1 MPCGRS
7 FHGQIK
13 LADHLLFL
21 HPGWFCGAERSAHF
35 ALRAF
40 LRSEGTFFLMLL
52 PGEIEIARHAPKPG
66 CSTEVAQRYTH
77 WLATHHYENFNV
89 VSWLLPKA
97 LHQHFYNVYAYCRWA
112 DDLGDEVP
120 DAARALELLD
130 WWERELD
137 ACYRGKPSH
146 PVFVALRET
155 IVAKDI
161 PKQPF
166 ADLLKAF
173 RQDQTVKRYPNWDGV
188 LGYCVYSA
196 NPVGCLVLYLC
207 GYRDEQRQ
215 RLSDATCTALQ
226 LANFWQDVSRDL
238 EIGRIYIPLDV
249 AAAHGLAER
258 DIVERR
264 FDERYVRLMKDLIE
278 RTRALFAEGKPLARM
293 VDGRLSVDLEMF
305 TRGGL
310 AVLGAIE
317 AMGYDTLHQRPAVS
331 KVKQARLLGRTL
343 VMHLI
348 SKNSI
353 SAEKAPTPAVVGAQH
368 VSQSGRDAAPSD
380 HMNLAQSYEECH
392 RIARA
397 AQSNFYYAFFL
408 LPKPKRDGLA
418 ALYAFMRL
426 VDDVADE
433 GAGLAEKQRGLAKW
447 RAALDQAITGQE
459 QLFDGNA
466 AMATPAA
473 ALSGAAEILP
483 ALVDTMQRYKMSAR
497 YLHDL
502 ISGAE
507 MDLTVQTYPTFD
519 RLREYCYRV
528 AGTVGLT
535 CTHVFGFSDA
545 RALDLAEK
553 LGLAFQLTNII
564 RDVREDYKLGRI
576 YLPEEDLQRYG
587 VSPED
592 FGRDEATLGVRELLR
607 FEAERA
613 WQLYEEGAVLLGLI
627 DADSRSALWLLVHT
641 YSALLGRFESLDFTV
656 FGERVRLTKAE
667 KMMFIAKARF
677 GRHTEENILEKRNR
691 DRRRAG
697 GTGSR
702 HRAG

>member
-1 MPCGRS
+1 M
-7 FHGQIK
+7 
-13 LADHLLFL
+13 
-21 HPGWFCGAERSAHF
+21 
-35 ALRAF
+35 LR
-40 LRSEGTFFLMLL
+40 
-52 PGEIEIARHAPKPG
+52 PGEIEITRHAPDPG
-66 CSTEVAQRYTH
+66 CPPQAAQQYTR

-89 VSWLLPKA
+89 VSWLLPKE

-120 DAARALELLD
+120 DPARALDLLA

-137 ACYRGKPSH
+137 ACYEGRPSH

-155 IVAKDI
+155 IVAKEI

-173 RQDQTVKRYPNWDGV
+173 RQDQTVKRYSDWNAV

-196 NPVGCLVLYLC
+196 NPVGRLVLYLC
-207 GYRDEQRQ
+207 GYRDGRRQ
-215 RLSDATCTALQ
+215 LLSDATCTALQ

-238 EIGRIYIPLDV
+238 EKGRIYIPLDV
-249 AAAHGLAER
+249 AAAHGLSEG

-264 FDERYVRLMKDLIE
+264 FDERYVRLMKDLIA
-278 RTRALFAEGKPLARM
+278 RTRILFAEGHPLAKM
-293 VDGRLSVDLEMF
+293 VDGRLSVDLGMF

-310 AVLGAIE
+310 AVLDAIE
-317 AMGYDTLHQRPAVS
+317 AMGYDTLHHRPAVS
-331 KVKQARLLGRTL
+331 KVKQAGLLGRAL
-343 VMHLI
+343 VAHLVGGNPRSNEI
-348 SKNSI
+348 V
-353 SAEKAPTPAVVGAQH
+353 PARQLVGAQH
-368 VSQSGRDAAPSD
+368 AAPQLSTT
-380 HMNLAQSYEECH
+380 AESYEECH

-397 AQSNFYYAFFL
+397 SHSNFYYAFFL

-433 GAGLAEKQRGLAKW
+433 GADIANRQRGLAKW

-466 AMATPAA
+466 AMAAPAPT
-473 ALSGAAEILP
+473 LSGAAEVLP
-483 ALVDTMQRYKMSAR
+483 ALVDTMQRYKMPAR

-535 CTHVFGFSDA
+535 CTHVFGFRDA

-564 RDVREDYKLGRI
+564 RDVHEDYKLGRV

-587 VSPED
+587 VSQED
-592 FGRDEATLGVRELLR
+592 FALSEATLGVRELLR
-607 FEAERA
+607 FESDRA
-613 WQLYEEGAVLLGLI
+613 WQLYEEGSALLGLI
-627 DADSRSALWLLVHT
+627 DEDSRGALWLLVHT
-641 YSALLGRFESLDFTV
+641 YSALLARIESVDFAV
-656 FGERVRLTKAE
+656 FGARVRIPKAE

-677 GRHTEENILEKRNR
+677 GRHTEENILEKRDR

-702 HRAG
+702 RRAG

>member
-1 MPCGRS
+1 M
-7 FHGQIK
+7 
-13 LADHLLFL
+13 
-21 HPGWFCGAERSAHF
+21 
-35 ALRAF
+35 LR
-40 LRSEGTFFLMLL
+40 
-52 PGEIEIARHAPKPG
+52 PGEIDITRHAPQPG
-66 CSTEVAQRYTH
+66 CSPEEAQKYTK

-120 DAARALELLD
+120 DAARALELLA
-130 WWERELD
+130 WWEHELD
-137 ACYRGKPSH
+137 ACYEGRPSH

-155 IVAKDI
+155 VVAKDI

-166 ADLLKAF
+166 VDLLKAF
-173 RQDQTVKRYPNWDGV
+173 RQDQTVKRYPNWDAV
-188 LGYCVYSA
+188 LGYCVNSA
-196 NPVGCLVLYLC
+196 NPVGRLVLYLC
-207 GYRDEQRQ
+207 GYRDEERQ

-238 EIGRIYIPLDV
+238 DIGRIYIPLD
-249 AAAHGLAER
+249 AAAVHGFSES
-258 DIVERR
+258 DIVGRR
-264 FDERYVRLMKDLIE
+264 FDDRYVGLMKDLIA
-278 RTRALFAEGKPLARM
+278 RTRALFAEGSPLSKM

-310 AVLGAIE
+310 AVLDAIE
-317 AMGYDTLHQRPAVS
+317 TMGYDTLNKRPSVS
-331 KVKQARLLGRTL
+331 KVKQAALLGRTL
-343 VMHLI
+343 VKHLA
-348 SKNSI
+348 N
-353 SAEKAPTPAVVGAQH
+353 AEAIEVEKGPAAARVQHGAPQLGMAIA
-368 VSQSGRDAAPSD
+368 D
-380 HMNLAQSYEECH
+380 SYEQCH

-397 AQSNFYYAFFL
+397 AHSNFYYAFFL

-426 VDDVADE
+426 VDDVSDE
-433 GAGLAEKQRGLAKW
+433 GADLAAKQRGLAKW
-447 RAALDQAITGQE
+447 RAAFDEAVTGHSQA
-459 QLFDGNA
+459 FDGTA
-466 AMATPAA
+466 AIPLPAEP
-473 ALSGAAEILP
+473 LYGEAEVLP
-483 ALVDTMQRYKMSAR
+483 ALVETMQRYKMPAR

-507 MDLTVQTYPTFD
+507 MDLTVKTYPTFD

-535 CTHVFGFSDA
+535 CTHVFGFRDA

-564 RDVREDYKLGRI
+564 RDVHEDYKLGRV

-592 FGRDEATLGVRELLR
+592 FGRNEATLGVRELLR
-607 FEAERA
+607 FESERA
-613 WQLYEEGAVLLGLI
+613 WQLYEEGSALLGLI
-627 DADSRSALWLLVHT
+627 DGDSRGALWLLVHT
-641 YSALLGRFESLDFTV
+641 YSALLGRIEFMDFAV

-667 KMMFIAKARF
+667 KMIFIAKARF
-677 GRHTEENILEKRNR
+677 GRHTEENILEKRDR

-702 HRAG
+702 RRAG

>member
-1 MPCGRS
+1 
-7 FHGQIK
+7 
-13 LADHLLFL
+13 
-21 HPGWFCGAERSAHF
+21 
-35 ALRAF
+35 
-40 LRSEGTFFLMLL
+40 MLL
-52 PGEIEIARHAPKPG
+52 PGEIDITRHAPKPG
-66 CSTEVAQRYTH
+66 CSREEAQKYTR

-120 DAARALELLD
+120 EAARALDLLR
-130 WWERELD
+130 WWGRELD
-137 ACYRGKPSH
+137 ACYEGKPSH
-146 PVFVALRET
+146 PVFIALRET
-155 IVAKDI
+155 VLAKDI

-173 RQDQTVKRYPNWDGV
+173 RQDQTVKRYSTWDAV

-196 NPVGCLVLYLC
+196 NPVGRLVLYLC
-207 GYRDEQRQ
+207 GFRDEERQ

-238 EIGRIYIPLDV
+238 DIGRIYIPLD
-249 AAAHGLAER
+249 AAAAQGLPES

-264 FDERYVRLMKDLIE
+264 FDERYVRLMKDLIA
-278 RTRALFAEGKPLARM
+278 RTRVLFAEGSPLAKM

-310 AVLGAIE
+310 AVLDAIE
-317 AMGYDTLHQRPAVS
+317 AMGYDTLHRRPAVS
-331 KVKQARLLGRTL
+331 KLKQTALLSRAL
-343 VMHLI
+343 VAHLVGGNPRSNEI
-348 SKNSI
+348 
-353 SAEKAPTPAVVGAQH
+353 PTAPAVVGAL
-368 VSQSGRDAAPSD
+368 
-380 HMNLAQSYEECH
+380 NLAESYEQCH

-397 AQSNFYYAFFL
+397 SHSNFYYAFFL
-408 LPKPKRDGLA
+408 LPKPKRDALA

-426 VDDVADE
+426 VDDVSDE
-433 GAGLAEKQRGLAKW
+433 DQGILAKQRGLAKW
-447 RAALDQAITGQE
+447 RAAFDEAVTGHSQS
-459 QLFDGNA
+459 FDGTA
-466 AMATPAA
+466 AMPLPAEA
-473 ALSGAAEILP
+473 SYGEAEVLP
-483 ALVDTMQRYKMSAR
+483 ALVDTMQHYKMPAR

-535 CTHVFGFSDA
+535 CTHVFGFRDA
-545 RALDLAEK
+545 RALNLAEK

-564 RDVREDYKLGRI
+564 RDVHEDYKLGRVYI
-576 YLPEEDLQRYG
+576 PEEDLQRYG
-587 VSPED
+587 VSPQD
-592 FGRDEATLGVRELLR
+592 FARSEATLGVRELLR
-607 FEAERA
+607 FESERA
-613 WQLYEEGAVLLGLI
+613 WQLYEEGSALLGLI
-627 DADSRSALWLLVHT
+627 N
-641 YSALLGRFESLDFTV
+641 
-656 FGERVRLTKAE
+656 AE
-667 KMMFIAKARF
+667 ARF
-677 GRHTEENILEKRNR
+677 GRHTEENILEKRDR

-702 HRAG
+702 RRAG